1 MSYDIQ
7 LFRNETKERE
17 QLSKDENFFDH
28 EENLEP
34 FTEEQ
39 SGKLKRDS

>member
-34 FTEEQ
+34 LQ
-39 SGKLKRDS
+39 KNSLVN